1 MRRLHLEIRG
11 RRDPQAAPQMQARF
25 PHRLHRSVA

>member
-1 MRRLHLEIRG
+1 
-11 RRDPQAAPQMQARF
+11 MQARF